1 MDDDREML
9 ESDLPEEMTMPF
21 GGLLKDTIYNRVLA
35 FIVAD
40 PNSDYRVKEMAML
53 VGGNRSK
60 VGDALRDLEKQGLL
74 ANVSHDKR
82 HPLYR
87 PRHDSLRLRAL
98 VFLAYAVVDDREGT
112 SLMESS
118 VMEFSNLG
126 NRSNRAE
133 EETHAESGDEGA
145 IVRGAPKAV
154 RVR

>member
-1 MDDDREML
+1 MDEDFEVI

-40 PNSDYRVKEMAML
+40 PNSDYRVKEMAEL

-74 ANVSHDKR
+74 ANISHDKR

-118 VMEFSNLG
+118 GREFFNLG
-126 NRSNRAE
+126 NRSNRTE
-133 EETHAESGDEGA
+133 EEILAESGDEGA
-145 IVRGAPKAV
+145 IIRGASKAA
-154 RVR
+154 RIR